1 MFENILT
8 IYTKEFRQ
16 LKRDRLTLAAI
27 IFTPVMML
35 LLYGYALNFDVK
47 HVRLGLLDESHTKQS
62 RELTQKFLSTEYFD
76 FAGNVSEEPAV
87 DKYIQDGKAAA
98 VMVIP
103 RDYAKDILQGRST
116 NVQLVIDGTNSN
128 NATIIIGYVEG
139 IIQNYSQDLTVRYMN
154 QKGFSISTGAIDFR
168 PRVYYNPELQSMK
181 YLVPG
186 LVAFILMVLTML
198 VPAISI
204 VREKERGTMEHI
216 LLAPVRPLE
225 VILGKTLLYFVL
237 SLVAAFAVI
246 TVGVVLFGI
255 PVRGSILLLALVT
268 ILFLIASLGIGIL
281 ISTATVNQAQAYLAA
296 GALGF
301 LPNMILSGFIFPISS
316 MPFWLRSITYIFPG
330 RYFISSLRGI
340 LLKGAGIISI
350 WDQII
355 PLLVILVVV
364 LIAASRRMAT
374 RGI

>member
-47 HVRLGLLDESHTKQS
+47 HVRLGLLDESHSKES
-62 RELTQKFLSTEYFD
+62 RELAQKFFSTEYFD
-76 FAGNVSEEPAV
+76 FAGNVPEEPAI

-103 RDYAKDILQGRST
+103 RDYAKDILLGRST
-116 NVQLVIDGTNSN
+116 EIQIVVDGTNSN
-128 NATIIIGYVEG
+128 NATIILGYVDG
-139 IIQNYSQDLTVRYMN
+139 IVQNYSQDLTVNYMN
-154 QKGFSISTGAIDFR
+154 QKGFSISPGAIDFR

-216 LLAPVRPLE
+216 LLAPVRSLE
-225 VILGKTLLYFVL
+225 VILGKTFLYFIL
-237 SLVAAFAVI
+237 SLLATVAVI
-246 TVGVVLFGI
+246 TVGVILFGI
-255 PVRGSILLLALVT
+255 PIRGSIFLLGFVT

-281 ISTATVNQAQAYLAA
+281 ISTVTVNQAQAYLAA

-316 MPFWLRSITYIFPG
+316 MPFWLRCITYIFPG
-330 RYFISSLRGI
+330 RYFIASLRAI
-340 LLKGAGIISI
+340 LLKGAGILSI
-350 WDQII
+350 WDQILPMVLI
-355 PLLVILVVV
+355 LVIV
-364 LIAASRRMAT
+364 LITASRRMAT
-374 RGI
+374 KGI

>member
-1 MFENILT
+1 MFDNILT

-16 LKRDRLTLAAI
+16 LKRDKLTLAAI

-47 HVRLGLLDESHTKQS
+47 HVRLGLLDESHTKES
-62 RELTQKFLSTEYFD
+62 RELTQKFFSTEYFD
-76 FAGNVSEEPAV
+76 FAGNVVAEHAV

-98 VMVIP
+98 VLVIP
-103 RDYAKDILQGRST
+103 RDYAKDILGGRST
-116 NVQLVIDGTNSN
+116 SVQVVVDGTNSN
-128 NATIIIGYVEG
+128 NATIILGYVEG
-139 IIQNYSQDLTVRYMN
+139 IIQNYSQELTVNYMN
-154 QKGFSISTGAIDFR
+154 QKGFVISTGAIDFR
-168 PRVYYNPELQSMK
+168 PRVYFNPALQSMK

-216 LLAPVRPLE
+216 LLAPIRPLE
-225 VILGKTLLYFVL
+225 VILGKTFLYFIL
-237 SLVAAFAVI
+237 SLAATVAVI
-246 TVGVVLFGI
+246 TVGVILFGI
-255 PVRGSILLLALVT
+255 PIRGSIFLLGSVT

-281 ISTATVNQAQAYLAA
+281 ISTVTTNQAQAYLAA

-316 MPFWLRSITYIFPG
+316 MPTWLRFITYIFPG

-340 LLKGAGIISI
+340 LLKGSGILNI
-350 WDQII
+350 WDQIV
-355 PLLVILVVV
+355 PLVLIMVVV
-364 LIAASRRMAT
+364 LMIASRRMAT
-374 RGI
+374 KGI